1 MSLLVN
7 FLIIF
12 LSFIIISSMLFPC
25 VHAAVCVLDPTREDL
40 PVPLFILSDS
50 PQIAS
55 LLFDYLTI
63 DHSPR
68 SSLLQPPSTH
78 PTAVSCSSDVSDPK
92 FEERNSTLEASGDME
107 ALLGKKGPKT
117 NKLWFRF
124 DSDQSMRR
132 GSLCSNYANSE
143 HSPTTPITLKPTQ
156 KIIRMVSVKN
166 TASRHYIP
174 QMFLPGFERRF
185 AHIFL
190 RTAGLYLVTGWL
202 KDLADDPLIQYE
214 NLSFWLRL
222 IQQRTHGDE
231 KRTIIVG
238 MYDSQEVDD
247 MEQITKYVDVLS
259 EALHES
265 DLHKQLFDQ
274 NQYKRPASGKHSY
287 VFKFDIAH
295 PVDSCYDLY
304 SRIEQCMDLFA
315 EKTYRFYPECFERVF
330 KAFDGLNVALRELAS
345 MKKIVASSED
355 LKTLCRQKP
364 GYALGTM
371 QAYSPSLIN
380 PSIPGMCTG
389 NYYYM

>member
-1 MSLLVN
+1 M
-7 FLIIF
+7 F
-12 LSFIIISSMLFPC
+12 LSPLLPT
-25 VHAAVCVLDPTREDL
+25 AVCVLDPSREDL

-50 PQIAS
+50 SHIAS
-55 LLFDYLTI
+55 VLFDYLTT
-63 DHSPR
+63 DQGPR
-68 SSLLQPPSTH
+68 STLQPPSTN
-78 PTAVSCSSDVSDPK
+78 PTAVSSASDVSDP
-92 FEERNSTLEASGDME
+92 ERNGSTSALDASGDVDVSPF
-107 ALLGKKGPKT
+107 KKGQKKP
-117 NKLWFRF
+117 NKLWFPF

-132 GSLCSNYANSE
+132 GSICSNYANSE
-143 HSPTTPITLKPTQ
+143 HSPTTPITPKPIT
-156 KIIRMVSVKN
+156 RMVSVKN

-174 QMFLPGFERRF
+174 QMFMPGFERRF

-214 NLSFWLRL
+214 NISFWLRHV
-222 IQQRTHGDE
+222 QQRTVGDE

-238 MYDSQEVDD
+238 MYNSGEVEDLA
-247 MEQITKYVDVLS
+247 QINTYAEILS

-287 VFKFDIAH
+287 VFKFDVAR
-295 PVDSCYDLY
+295 PVDSCYNLY

-315 EKTYRFYPECFERVF
+315 EKTYRFYPECYERVF

-364 GYALGTM
+364 DYALGTL
-371 QAYSPSLIN
+371 QAFSPCLIHPNIQGECVTVYSHRCGLTLIILTLKKKK
-380 PSIPGMCTG
+380 SSEK
-389 NYYYM
+389 